1 MSFLSAGVLGVG
13 EALEGAARV
22 QRKVASDVARL
33 NSERQRFSG
42 MGAAAARS
50 GLIKI
55 PIKTPKTPP
64 KTKQVVKMPRPAN
77 PPKNRLRGLGTSP
90 NITQG
95 TRAWWNW
102 YATQYLPKYYTPG
115 QVQQYIT
122 ASPYYVQYGSPY
134 NYGVGVGIN
143 PGQYPNQYPAQ
154 PATYYPPAQT
164 YYPPAQ
170 YQYPYS
176 YNQYGYQTNPYY
188 QAEYTQGVSQQGA
201 YACQQQG
208 GYWDYAQ
215 QSCNGGYGPYG
226 WGSQPAAQFNPSTQP
241 PNVIGMS
248 ESQAIS
254 ILNAAGFNVWELSR
268 DGISQGVPPGYSA
281 NRVSISVANGMVNAS
296 AVG

>member
-22 QRKVASDVARL
+22 QRRVSSDVAHL
-33 NSERQRFSG
+33 NAERHFFSG
-42 MGAAAARS
+42 MGATRQTGVIRA
-50 GLIKI
+50 
-55 PIKTPKTPP
+55 PIKQKKPP
-64 KTKQVVKMPRPAN
+64 TNRIVKLFRPEN
-77 PPKNRLRGLGTSP
+77 PPKARLRGLGASP

-115 QVQQYIT
+115 QVQQYVVS
-122 ASPYYVQYGSPY
+122 SPYYTQYGNPFS
-134 NYGVGVGIN
+134 YGIGVGIN
-143 PGQYPNQYPAQ
+143 PVPNQPR
-154 PATYYPPAQT
+154 TYYPPPQT

-170 YQYPYS
+170 YPAQQYPYS
-176 YNQYGYQTNPYY
+176 YNQYGYGYDPYY
-188 QAEYTQGVSQQGA
+188 QAEYTQGISQQGA
-201 YACQQQG
+201 AACQQQG

-226 WGSQPAAQFNPSTQP
+226 YASQYPAQQGASP
-241 PNVIGMS
+241 PNVVGMN
-248 ESQAIS
+248 EPQAIS
-254 ILNAAGFNVWELSR
+254 VLNAAGFNVWELSR

-281 NRVSISVANGMVNAS
+281 NRVSISVANGVVNAS